1 MQAERKALELEL
13 SKERQMNQDKEQE
26 VGQLVFSTCFIL
38 VIQNASS
45 TVSEQGWM
53 TYRNDLTIIN
63 LFILTPTIA
72 QSLTNY
78 KQVR

>member
-1 MQAERKALELEL
+1 MKAQSKALELEL
-13 SKERQMNQDKEQE
+13 SEERLMRQDKEQE
-26 VGQLVFSTCFIL
+26 VGQLLFSTCFIL

-53 TYRNDLTIIN
+53 TYRNDLTIIHP
-63 LFILTPTIA
+63 FIRTPTIA

-78 KQVR
+78 KPVS

>member
-45 TVSEQGWM
+45 TVSEQG
-53 TYRNDLTIIN
+53 
-63 LFILTPTIA
+63 
-72 QSLTNY
+72 
-78 KQVR
+78 